1 MGSLNALSRA
11 QTICDPMDCS
21 PPGSSVHGILQARIL
36 QWVWE
41 YNARCDL
48 LGEGNYVNYFIFERI
63 SRSCVVPAKSEVN
76 EVWEILQINI
86 SRFIQLVHF
95 KNKMV
100 VQCLSPCLPI
110 QGLRVRSLVGELTS
124 HLHHSQKAKPSNRS
138 SIGWLSLEPT
148 HCSNGVHR
156 VRHD

>member
-1 MGSLNALSRA
+1 M
-11 QTICDPMDCS
+11 
-21 PPGSSVHGILQARIL
+21 
-36 QWVWE
+36 
-41 YNARCDL
+41 
-48 LGEGNYVNYFIFERI
+48 NYFIFERI

-148 HCSNGVHR
+148 HCSNGVSHSNA
-156 VRHD
+156 VLLSFHLTSGNLFPTHTQTTTNPASCMGQPKIDKTEAIL